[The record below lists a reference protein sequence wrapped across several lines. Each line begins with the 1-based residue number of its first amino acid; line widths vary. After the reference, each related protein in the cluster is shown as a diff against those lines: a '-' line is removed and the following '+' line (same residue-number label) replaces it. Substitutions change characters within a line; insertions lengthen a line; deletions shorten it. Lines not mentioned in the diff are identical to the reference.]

1 MKLEGSLHRK
11 SSTKYL
17 QWDAARDL
25 GKHCRWR
32 VVVSVLNYGKVREL

>member
-25 GKHCRWR
+25 EKHCGWR
-32 VVVSVLNYGKVREL
+32 GRRSVLNYGQVREL